1 MDTEFLRPTVPILQ
15 GPRERI
21 FFTNRFKYKSHLRVG
36 IRGIEESEIR
46 SLRPWRI
53 GTVGRKNFQK
63 ILF

>member
-21 FFTNRFKYKSHLRVG
+21 FLTNRFKYKSHLRVG

-46 SLRPWRI
+46 SLRP
-53 GTVGRKNFQK
+53 
-63 ILF
+63 

>member
-21 FFTNRFKYKSHLRVG
+21 FLTNRFKYKSHLRVG

-46 SLRPWRI
+46 SLRLDIILKVSHNAIEI
-53 GTVGRKNFQK
+53 GIR
-63 ILF
+63 